1 MRHKNIKQINKIRKR
16 NEIKIRKKRNKNKK
30 TKEKRNIIRRK
41 KKKETCTYL
50 LACERLL
57 I

>member
-16 NEIKIRKKRNKNKK
+16 NEIKIRKKEIKIKNQRKKKHNKK
-30 TKEKRNIIRRK
+30 KE
-41 KKKETCTYL
+41 KKETCTYL